1 MWDSFKS
8 VKKAGP
14 TTDKSKEDNDV
25 NSYQIELSNTNSSSD
40 STHEHSSIETTNGT
54 PIEKKNPLGNSIG
67 PLSVVTL
74 ILQGIVGT
82 GIFTTP
88 GTVLKQMGSVGASYV
103 LWILCFFF
111 PLFSVYMY
119 IEFAGYYP
127 KRNGGDV
134 AYLEQAYPKPKFL
147 IPTTYAAISVILSYT
162 TTSALAFGQYILSTV
177 GDSSNVWHYRGIAI
191 GALTFSSLCWVIL
204 GGHTRVSDPHQS
216 FRNVWEGTTS
226 DGNNIANSIIKV
238 AFSYSGYSYAFG
250 VVAEHTQ
257 NDSGDEEQNKKKL
270 LKTYAVY
277 VPLSLFAIF
286 ILYILIIT
294 SYFASSS
301 PAELKTSGNSIA
313 TTLFKNT
320 FGNENATKA
329 LAAMVALSALGHLI
343 TAVLSHSRALREC
356 GRQGVLPFST
366 FWTSIKPLGT
376 PLGPIFITWLINF
389 IMIVAP
395 PAGSAYNFILDMGT
409 YSGYIFS
416 LCLVIGLLKIR
427 RERALKGL
435 GKQGQYLPLPFLI
448 ILLLFDI
455 MVIAIAFVP
464 PKGTLIGSDVT
475 FFYATYPIV
484 TICILLVCLFYYTIW
499 RFTLPKIGKYVHREV
514 IYRLENGE
522 LGNTIVKV
530 KLKDLEEW
538 DLANET
544 DENGVARKLNLVN
557 EVPSAGWADK
567 LTGESFPFG
576 HDKVVFTKRNSL
588 KVCGLFIPWNFSL
601 LIAIWNIALA
611 IAAGNCVVVKQS
623 EITSLSLLYV
633 CKSIKEAGFP
643 SGFNNVISGIAST
656 TGKYLTEHL
665 NLASSNLK
673 QTSLEFGGKSP
684 MIVFSDTN
692 IEATVTAAVHGSCMS
707 NMGQICCA
715 TSRVYKFKFE
725 RLETA
730 IERANNSIYGLTLS
744 FFTSDLKK
752 ARSIANKLEACKVFI
767 NSANELDICIPFGG
781 VKQSENGRELGVDS
795 ILVYTSSKSIHI
807 NLI

>member
-1 MWDSFKS
+1 MDE
-8 VKKAGP
+8 
-14 TTDKSKEDNDV
+14 SKNNDEV
-25 NSYQIELSNTNSSSD
+25 TSYQIELSNTNGSD
-40 STHEHSSIETTNGT
+40 STYYNSSIETTNRT
-54 PIEKKNPLGNSIG
+54 PLEKKNPLGNSIG

-74 ILQGIVGT
+74 ILQGVVGT

-147 IPTTYAAISVILSYT
+147 VPTTYAAISVILSYT

-177 GDSSNVWHYRGIAI
+177 GDTQVWHYRGIAI
-191 GALTFSSLCWVIL
+191 GALTFSCLCIALSTKWSLRLQNLLGLVKIIFLLFLVVLGWVIL
-204 GGHTRVSDPHQS
+204 GGHTRVADPHQS
-216 FRNVWEGTTS
+216 FRDVWKGTTS
-226 DGNNIANSIIKV
+226 DGNDIANSIIKV
-238 AFSYSGYSYAFG
+238 AFSYGGYSYAFG

-257 NDSGDEEQNKKKL
+257 TDSGDDEQNKKNL
-270 LKTYAVY
+270 LRTYSVY
-277 VPLSLFAIF
+277 VPISLFVIF

-294 SYFASSS
+294 AYFASSS
-301 PAELKTSGNSIA
+301 PSELKASGNAIA
-313 TTLFKNT
+313 TTLFRNA
-320 FGNENATKA
+320 FGNKNATKA

-366 FWTSIKPLGT
+366 FWTSTKPLGT
-376 PLGPIFITWLINF
+376 PLGPLFITWLVNF

-395 PAGSAYNFILDMGT
+395 PAGSAFNFILDLST

-416 LCLVIGLLKIR
+416 LCLVIGLIKIR

-435 GKQGQYLPLPFLI
+435 GKKGQYLPLPFLI

-484 TICILLVCLFYYTIW
+484 TICILLLCVFYYVIW
-499 RFTLPKIGKYVHREV
+499 RFTLPKLGKYAHREI

-530 KLKDLEEW
+530 KLTDLEEW

-544 DENGVARKLNLVN
+544 DENGVSRKINLVK
-557 EVPSAGWADK
+557 EVPSE
-567 LTGESFPFG
+567 TES
-576 HDKVVFTKRNSL
+576 
-588 KVCGLFIPWNFSL
+588 
-601 LIAIWNIALA
+601 
-611 IAAGNCVVVKQS
+611 
-623 EITSLSLLYV
+623 
-633 CKSIKEAGFP
+633 
-643 SGFNNVISGIAST
+643 
-656 TGKYLTEHL
+656 
-665 NLASSNLK
+665 
-673 QTSLEFGGKSP
+673 
-684 MIVFSDTN
+684 
-692 IEATVTAAVHGSCMS
+692 
-707 NMGQICCA
+707 
-715 TSRVYKFKFE
+715 
-725 RLETA
+725 
-730 IERANNSIYGLTLS
+730 
-744 FFTSDLKK
+744 
-752 ARSIANKLEACKVFI
+752 
-767 NSANELDICIPFGG
+767 
-781 VKQSENGRELGVDS
+781 
-795 ILVYTSSKSIHI
+795 
-807 NLI
+807 